1 MLTRS
6 NVAYNLHISPH
17 RELIPYG
24 DDSQVEYV
32 FSSDLYRRKFLE
44 KQKANREEINR
55 SLSNRFGFQ
64 IENGILADLRL
75 YTTIE
80 KRGFLLYRNGVEVV
94 CPDGI
99 LLDGVKMV
107 VKNSA
112 E

>member
-17 RELIPYG
+17 REVIPYG
-24 DDSQVEYV
+24 ETHVEYV

-75 YTTIE
+75 YSTIE

-94 CPDGI
+94 CPEEI
-99 LLDGVKMV
+99 KLDGVKMIL
-107 VKNSA
+107 KNSA